1 MVATQQILGRLVLLA
16 RHPGIAKRYPGPS
29 VFASCCDGS
38 LGSNLRQNEEIG
50 VDSRGV
56 FTQHPA
62 IAPIRAELLKA
73 VLQIISDG

>member
-1 MVATQQILGRLVLLA
+1 
-16 RHPGIAKRYPGPS
+16 
-29 VFASCCDGS
+29 
-38 LGSNLRQNEEIG
+38 LRQNEEIG